1 MSTLFWN
8 VLKLSP
14 ALVGASLL
22 VASSAYARENAS
34 DQAATASTSQAV
46 ASIAPAVEP
55 LAQRPETTVVASP
68 TDTPESAPEQTAATS
83 RSLAVALAQPTVE
96 SFTQLPETSVEATSA
111 SQLTPS
117 ERRPSVK
124 SSDSILAQQVP
135 AVDNTNI
142 DSTQVLEEINRYTQ
156 GDAQESDSNT
166 LDQVT
171 NVSQLRDVSPGDW
184 AYEALRSLVERYGC
198 IAGYPD
204 GTFRGNRATSRY
216 EFAAGLNA
224 CLQQVERLIAASGE
238 GFVTRQDLETLQR
251 LIQEFQ
257 AELTTLGARVD
268 TLEGRVSFLEEHQFS
283 TTTKLNAEVIFAVSD
298 LFGGQDANNNDYSN
312 NETVLQDRVRL
323 NFDTSFTGRDRLR
336 TRLQAGNVATF
347 GPLTGSTS
355 PGSNITREG
364 RLGFELNNGNDIEL
378 EKLWYRFP
386 LSDLA
391 TVHLFANG
399 ANFDDFVP
407 LLNPSLESSGSGSIS
422 RFGRYN
428 PIYRVGGQNAGA
440 GISLGT
446 KSPIRVDLGYLAGN
460 NASNPG
466 EDAGFFKGSY
476 SALGQVTFQPSSA
489 FSIAATYI
497 HSYVTN
503 PDSLAGNAALG
514 GSLGH
519 GTGSRASQV
528 SNIQRPVVG
537 NSYGLEASFA
547 FSPQLI
553 LSGWAGLSEAIIL
566 GRGDVDVWNYGATL
580 AINDL
585 GSKGSTLGFVVGM
598 EPKVTGTSN
607 STVASLIGLPGR
619 RDDRDTGLHIEGFYK
634 FKVTNNI
641 ALTPG
646 VIWLTAPGHND
657 NNDDIFIGTLRTT
670 FTF

>member
-8 VLKLSP
+8 VVKLSP
-14 ALVGASLL
+14 ALLGASVL

-46 ASIAPAVEP
+46 ASMAPAVEP
-55 LAQRPETTVVASP
+55 LAQRPETTVVAIP
-68 TDTPESAPEQTAATS
+68 TDTPEIAPKQTAATS
-83 RSLAVALAQPTVE
+83 TSLAVALSQPTVE

-135 AVDNTNI
+135 AADNTNA

-156 GDAQESDSNT
+156 GDAQGSDSNT

-298 LFGGQDANNNDYSN
+298 LFGGQDANNNDYTD

-323 NFDTSFTGRDRLR
+323 NFDSSFTGRDRLR

-347 GPLTGSTS
+347 GPLTT
-355 PGSNITREG
+355 ITREG

-446 KSPIRVDLGYLAGN
+446 KSPIRVDLGYLAGT

-503 PDSLAGNAALG
+503 PDSLTGNAALG

-528 SNIQRPVVG
+528 NNIQRPVVG

-646 VIWLTAPGHND
+646 VIWLTAPGHNN